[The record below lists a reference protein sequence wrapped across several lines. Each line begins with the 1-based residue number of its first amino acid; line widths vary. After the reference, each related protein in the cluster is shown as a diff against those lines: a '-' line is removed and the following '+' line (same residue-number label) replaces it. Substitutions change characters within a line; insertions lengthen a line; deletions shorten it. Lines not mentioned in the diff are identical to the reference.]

1 MVSAGVLGSL
11 ESLARSLTHPH
22 REVMRAQIVLLCVR
36 GLSNAA
42 IAQRVG
48 CNEQT
53 VRKWRDRFA
62 EAPSLDA
69 LKDRPRSGRPAVVP
83 LATRCEVVKLAC
95 QRPEGSKARFREI
108 WTLDS
113 LQEAVREET
122 GFDLSRSEIQRILN
136 AEHLRPHRIRL
147 WLHSPDPEF
156 QSKVE
161 RICRLYLEPP
171 EGATVLCVDEK
182 SGIQALERRY
192 PTQSPCRGQPGRFEF
207 EYRRHGTRT
216 LLAAF
221 ETRTGHVV
229 GCCRASRT
237 ASDLLAFMEIVAEH
251 YPTGPVYVIW
261 DNLNIHHGER
271 WEVFNRQH
279 GERFHFVYT
288 PLHASW
294 VNQIEIWFGLL
305 QRRILRYGSFSSPE
319 KLETS
324 LLGFVDHWNT
334 FEAHPWKWTFRGQSA
349 IKPDAQRLAA

>member
-1 MVSAGVLGSL
+1 
-11 ESLARSLTHPH
+11 
-22 REVMRAQIVLLCVR
+22 MRAQIVLLCVR

-62 EAPSLDA
+62 EAPSLDS

-229 GCCRASRT
+229 GCCRASRK

-294 VNQIEIWFGLL
+294 VNQVEIWFGLL

-319 KLETS
+319 KLEAS

-349 IKPDAQRLAA
+349 VKPDAQRLAA

>member
-1 MVSAGVLGSL
+1 VVSAGVLGQL

-22 REVMRAQIVLLCVR
+22 REVLRAQIVLLCAR
-36 GLSNAA
+36 GLSTAA
-42 IAQRVG
+42 IARSVG
-48 CNEQT
+48 CSERT
-53 VRKWRDRFA
+53 VRKWRERFA
-62 EAPSLDA
+62 ETPSLDA
-69 LKDRPRSGRPAVVP
+69 LEDRPRSGRPAVVP

-95 QRPEGSKARFREI
+95 QRPEDSKAQFRDI
-108 WTLDS
+108 WTLNS
-113 LQEAVREET
+113 LQETLREET

-136 AEHLRPHRIRL
+136 AEHLRPHRMRL

-156 QSKVE
+156 HPKVE
-161 RICRLYLEPP
+161 RICQLYLEPP

-182 SGIQALERRY
+182 CGIQALERRY
-192 PTQSPCRGQPGRFEF
+192 PTQSPRRGQPGRFEF

-229 GCCRASRT
+229 GHCGASRT
-237 ASDLLAFMEIVAEH
+237 AADLLSFMETVAES

-271 WEVFNRQH
+271 WEIFNQRH
-279 GERFHFVYT
+279 GGRFDFVHT

-305 QRRILRYGSFSSPE
+305 QRRILRYGSFSSAE
-319 KLETS
+319 ELEAS
-324 LLGFVDHWNT
+324 LLGFLAHWNT
-334 FEAHPWKWTFRGQSA
+334 FEAHPWKWTFRGPGA
-349 IKPDAQRLAA
+349 AKPTTQRLAA